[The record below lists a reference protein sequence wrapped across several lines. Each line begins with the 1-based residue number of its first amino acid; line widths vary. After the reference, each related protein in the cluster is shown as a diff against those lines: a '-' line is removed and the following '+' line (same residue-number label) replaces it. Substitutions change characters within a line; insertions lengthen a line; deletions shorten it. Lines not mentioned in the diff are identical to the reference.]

1 MSHCQ
6 LVVEEFC
13 RRVLA
18 MVVDGDERGG
28 GRVIKIRRAAGI
40 NALRKYKCTNSYG
53 DMSLS
58 QSLPN
63 GRFEIPNGDKA
74 IAVLS
79 LLIFLPLCYE
89 HCICTNSAYQRAY
102 QDFCTGVQTLGKR
115 RHPLLND
122 TFVTLLSSSNNE
134 INRSI

>member
-74 IAVLS
+74 SFDVFA
-79 LLIFLPLCYE
+79 
-89 HCICTNSAYQRAY
+89 TAYNIDCNCARNVA
-102 QDFCTGVQTLGKR
+102 
-115 RHPLLND
+115 
-122 TFVTLLSSSNNE
+122 
-134 INRSI
+134 

>member
-1 MSHCQ
+1 
-6 LVVEEFC
+6 
-13 RRVLA
+13 

-74 IAVLS
+74 TR
-79 LLIFLPLCYE
+79 LCWPRQPC
-89 HCICTNSAYQRAY
+89 CIHHVIISITATKYNSYI
-102 QDFCTGVQTLGKR
+102 QTLTSCYIFFSREAGKVSTR
-115 RHPLLND
+115 
-122 TFVTLLSSSNNE
+122 
-134 INRSI
+134 

>member
-74 IAVLS
+74 KSKFIVKY
-79 LLIFLPLCYE
+79 LL
-89 HCICTNSAYQRAY
+89 
-102 QDFCTGVQTLGKR
+102 
-115 RHPLLND
+115 LLNQHD
-122 TFVTLLSSSNNE
+122 P
-134 INRSI
+134 RSLEAPT

>member
-1 MSHCQ
+1 
-6 LVVEEFC
+6 
-13 RRVLA
+13 

-74 IAVLS
+74 IDS
-79 LLIFLPLCYE
+79 PFHGWWNTSIKEGHF
-89 HCICTNSAYQRAY
+89 QR
-102 QDFCTGVQTLGKR
+102 
-115 RHPLLND
+115 
-122 TFVTLLSSSNNE
+122 
-134 INRSI
+134 RSEGD

>member
-74 IAVLS
+74 
-79 LLIFLPLCYE
+79 
-89 HCICTNSAYQRAY
+89 TQ
-102 QDFCTGVQTLGKR
+102 
-115 RHPLLND
+115 
-122 TFVTLLSSSNNE
+122 
-134 INRSI
+134 